1 MFCDIGYNGT
11 TRCDA
16 NISNK
21 KILFRN
27 TDIINYVFKDR
38 LGDFIVT
45 HIIGFYNNVVNIQI
59 QCKKHKVKYN
69 TTTSILKNSNFVND
83 CIFCK
88 NNFNG
93 QTKIDWFFKQCP
105 LKPQF
110 FINRDT
116 VMHKVEN
123 PNIQFSKFISK
134 DTIELRCNIHNK
146 VFNTHKQCLGRSYLC
161 KQCANSNNIGCIN
174 PVTVERSSEKM
185 YKFYLLECIDQNNN
199 IKFLKF
205 GLTNSKR
212 YFPFVTKQLFE
223 LHGPLNKLYELE
235 QFVKNNIGEKY
246 IPSEKFSGAY

>member
-93 QTKIDWFFKQCP
+93 
-105 LKPQF
+105 
-110 FINRDT
+110 
-116 VMHKVEN
+116 
-123 PNIQFSKFISK
+123 
-134 DTIELRCNIHNK
+134 
-146 VFNTHKQCLGRSYLC
+146 
-161 KQCANSNNIGCIN
+161 
-174 PVTVERSSEKM
+174 
-185 YKFYLLECIDQNNN
+185 
-199 IKFLKF
+199 
-205 GLTNSKR
+205 
-212 YFPFVTKQLFE
+212 
-223 LHGPLNKLYELE
+223 
-235 QFVKNNIGEKY
+235 
-246 IPSEKFSGAY
+246 